1 MWFGP
6 NVQIEKEGK
15 KEGGGSFVKKV
26 GHILYKIYFETLS
39 SQDQEAD
46 LGGGGGGA
54 GRGVRSM
61 QIVHGYLGNP
71 SSDWKRRDHKA
82 GEKFKESD

>member
-1 MWFGP
+1 MVWTKCSDR
-6 NVQIEKEGK
+6 KERK

-46 LGGGGGGA
+46 LGG
-54 GRGVRSM
+54 RGVRSM
-61 QIVHGYLGNP
+61 QIIHGYLGNP